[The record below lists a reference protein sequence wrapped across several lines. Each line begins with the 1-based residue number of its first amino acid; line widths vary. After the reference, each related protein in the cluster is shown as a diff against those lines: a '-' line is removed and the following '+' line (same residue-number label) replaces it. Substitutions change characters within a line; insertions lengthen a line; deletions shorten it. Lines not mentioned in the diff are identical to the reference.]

1 MSAKSV
7 IIACILAGFVT
18 SATAYSFRQKVYI
31 PRGMFWTTGQLRGGD
46 ADHDGQNEAVFTV
59 ARPETFCLKAH
70 IWETRSPNRYTLA
83 AILGD
88 TGFTNHEVGQFD
100 GDSLTDII
108 GLNYDNRIP
117 WEYPLAMYESP
128 DCLSHPT
135 QLSWQWVIP
144 VRATPSDF
152 HICDLDNDHKKEI
165 FFSSWGEQIIYI
177 LENCGNNRFSLVW
190 CDTVL
195 SNAFAHAF
203 GDFDRD
209 GRNEFITTGIIYH
222 RENIQ
227 AFECTGDN
235 QYQRTWFDTL
245 PTANNKDNIATDDL
259 DQDGQPEFVVGSF
272 WLAQPGPWTGYLR
285 IYEATSDNTYDVSYR
300 DTLPDIRT
308 YPDWYTSSG
317 SGDVDADGVDELVW
331 AVANNWMVYKAYG
344 NNQFN
349 RIYTGY
355 PWPQGNLHN
364 ATNIL
369 VYDLN
374 KNGYCE
380 IVESGGNETHIFEIE
395 GARVLKPD
403 SGQVWPGGSQQ
414 WIRWRKFDPPGA
426 DSFTLFVSFNNG
438 RDYSIIAALQ
448 HSTDSSYLWSV
459 PNLSSDSCKIMI
471 WSYGPPRSGQNTPRG
486 IAWDFSGRFSI
497 QQTAIEEVLS
507 DEQRAMSLRIL
518 QNPTTTRQGIRCHV
532 SGVGSKEARLRIYDV
547 AGQLVQSVA
556 LSSLPSALCSI
567 ALHPGVYFVRLEAWS
582 TAGTDHKRRVSPVVT
597 NKVVVVE

>member
-7 IIACILAGFVT
+7 IIGCILAGLAT
-18 SATAYSFRQKVYI
+18 SAGAYSFRQKAYI
-31 PRGMFWTTGQLRGGD
+31 PRGMFWTTGQLKGGD
-46 ADHDGQNEAVFTV
+46 TDHDGQNEVVFTV
-59 ARPETFCLKAH
+59 ARPETFCLKTH

-83 AILGD
+83 AVFGD

-100 GDSLTDII
+100 GDSLIDII

-128 DCLSHPT
+128 DYGRHPT

-144 VRATPSDF
+144 IRATPSDF
-152 HICDLDNDHKKEI
+152 RVCDLDNDGRKEI
-165 FFSSWGEQIIYI
+165 FFSTWGEQIIYI
-177 LENCGNNRFSLVW
+177 LENCGNNRFAPVW
-190 CDTVL
+190 GDTL
-195 SNAFAHAF
+195 RGNAFAHSF
-203 GDFDRD
+203 GDFDLD
-209 GRNEFITTGIIYH
+209 GRNEFVTSGINVEY
-222 RENIQ
+222 ENVQ
-227 AFECTGDN
+227 VFECTGDN

-245 PTANNKDNIATDDL
+245 PTVNNQDNIAANDL
-259 DQDGQPEFVVGSF
+259 DQDGKPEFIVASF
-272 WLAQPGPWTGYLR
+272 SPYPPWIGYLW
-285 IYEATSDNTYDVSYR
+285 IYEATGDNTYGVSYR
-300 DTLPDIRT
+300 DTIPDIRQSG
-308 YPDWYTSSG
+308 WYTSNG

-403 SGQVWPGGSQQ
+403 SGQVWPGGAQQ

-426 DSFTLFVSFNNG
+426 DSFSLFVSYNNG
-438 RDYSIIAALQ
+438 LTYETITTGLGTNDTA
-448 HSTDSSYLWSV
+448 YLWSV
-459 PNLSSDSCKIMI
+459 PNLNSDSCKIMI
-471 WSYGPPRSGQNTPRG
+471 WSYGPPLSGQTTPRG
-486 IAWDFSGRFSI
+486 IAWDFSGKFAIR
-497 QQTAIEEVLS
+497 QTEIEEATS
-507 DEQRAMSLRIL
+507 NDQRAMSLRIL
-518 QNPTTTRQGIRCHV
+518 QNPTTAAK
-532 SGVGSKEARLRIYDV
+532 GVQLSAISHTPHARLQIYDV
-547 AGQLVQSVA
+547 AGKLVSAHA
-556 LSSLPSALCSI
+556 LSSMPNAPCSI
-567 ALHPGVYFVRLEAWS
+567 ALHLNPGVYFLRLELENKVI
-582 TAGTDHKRRVSPVVT
+582 TK
-597 NKVVVVE
+597 KVVVVE